1 MALISRIYKST
12 NKNVCKNSITS
23 SKKKF
28 HDKARNLIVMIYFAY
43 SQIIYNRF
51 KINCGLV

>member
-12 NKNVCKNSITS
+12 NKNVFKNSITS

-51 KINCGLV
+51 KINCGLT